1 MRAPS
6 TVNANHP
13 PANPGRVSSSVAMA
27 ALGPGGGNGADGG
40 SAEDGGEDGGS
51 RRHLGGRPDRAPRSE
66 PEASSRRTLQRVDGP
81 VDAARPPLPPRRSRA
96 LSSRLVFGTGLAGR
110 GGRLA
115 SRSFRTRAASDETIS
130 GRAPA
135 GGRAPSL
142 SGEGGGPGTGSRR
155 KRRAMKRRRP
165 STAVDG
171 GADDDN
177 RCCSIAIAIVLLIIL
192 LSPILKSQSSFRAPG
207 PPFDDVPPLLSF
219 AADPPFIICHPSLLP
234 LLFRRI
240 RLRARAALCLA
251 SFALPAANR
260 LDV

>member
-1 MRAPS
+1 MRSTSTTRPQPGAGQQLAGNGRPGSGRRQRRRRRLCRRRRRGWRVASAPGRPARS
-6 TVNANHP
+6 GAPVRIGGELAAHP
-13 PANPGRVSSSVAMA
+13 PA
-27 ALGPGGGNGADGG
+27 
-40 SAEDGGEDGGS
+40 
-51 RRHLGGRPDRAPRSE
+51 RRRP
-66 PEASSRRTLQRVDGP
+66 RRC
-81 VDAARPPLPPRRSRA
+81 RPSPPPPQRSRA
-96 LSSRLVFGTGLAGR
+96 LSSRSVFGTDPAGR

-115 SRSFRTRAASDETIS
+115 SWSFRTRAASDETIS